1 MNHVMYKEQAE
12 DLMQT
17 LYDDCVNYMSWDTTD
32 EDNWQSMCDIIEKL
46 ADHFNLKLKVKE
58 EE

>member
-1 MNHVMYKEQAE
+1 MNHVVYKEQAE

-17 LYDDCVNYMSWDTTD
+17 LYDDCVNYQNWDTTD
-32 EDNWQSMCDIIEKL
+32 PDNWKAMQDVIEKL
-46 ADHFNLKLKVKE
+46 ADHFDLKLSEKE